1 MGRRWFNGMVA
12 PEVLS
17 LREFGELSP
26 AGPSVVTIGNFDGV
40 HRGHQHVLDVC
51 RQAATKHASAQVA
64 VLTFEPHPLAVLA
77 PQRAPARL
85 STAAERVQLLRA
97 AGADQ
102 VVTLA
107 SVPALFEL
115 EAENFLARVVR
126 ALRPVEFIEG
136 AEFRFGRNRG
146 GSLETLRSHSREYGF
161 CVSPLEA
168 VMAGFAPAAQPVSS
182 TGIRAALA
190 EGRVADAAEL
200 LGRPHR
206 IVGVVVAGD
215 ARGRTLGFPT
225 ANLSGI
231 RQMTP
236 GLGVYAALAQTAA
249 GALYPAA
256 VNIGPQPTFGQSATR
271 VEAHLLGFAGELCGA
286 ALGLHFVAK
295 LRDPRKFNGP
305 QELVTQLQRDVQETR
320 AATVRFA
327 APIQIPL

>member
-1 MGRRWFNGMVA
+1 MIA
-12 PEVLS
+12 PDVLS
-17 LREFGELSP
+17 LREFGELEP
-26 AGPSVVTIGNFDGV
+26 TAPSVVTIGNFDGV
-40 HRGHQHVLDVC
+40 HRGHQHVLGVC
-51 RQAATKHASAQVA
+51 RMAATPHPSARVT

-85 STAAERVQLLRA
+85 NTAAERVQLLRA

-115 EAENFLARVVR
+115 QAEDFLARVIR
-126 ALRPVEFIEG
+126 ALRPIEFIEG

-146 GSLETLRSHSREYGF
+146 GSLETLRTHAAAYGYR
-161 CVSPLEA
+161 VSPL
-168 VMAGFAPAAQPVSS
+168 APITADSSSGAPPVSS
-182 TGIRAALA
+182 TAIRAALA
-190 EGRVADAAEL
+190 EGRVAKAAEL

-206 IVGVVVAGD
+206 IVGVVVEGD

-225 ANLSGI
+225 ANLNGI

-236 GLGVYAALAQTAA
+236 GLGVYAAIAQTTS

-256 VNIGPQPTFGQSATR
+256 VNIGPQPTFGQSGTR
-271 VEAHLLGFAGELCGA
+271 VEAHLLDFVGELCGA

-295 LRDPRKFNGP
+295 LRDPQKFGGP
-305 QELVTQLQRDVQETR
+305 QELVAQLRRDVQETR
-320 AATVRFA
+320 AITARCA
-327 APIQIPL
+327 PPIQIPL